1 MLKNFL
7 ILVILTLSNQNYAKA
22 NLQESLSDK
31 KNLNK
36 TTCTWKSSQFSSY
49 DLTSKFNNRKSDK
62 DLIRY
67 CVDYKNNTVFS
78 FQKSNKLSSQ
88 KRVNGF
94 LNSGEIT
101 DSRLG
106 YYFIYQFE
114 IEDNKLVR
122 YSCKTD
128 GPNSMGCTNNQ
139 KIGKWIYGIKR

>member
-1 MLKNFL
+1 MFKNFL
-7 ILVILTLSNQNYAKA
+7 ILVILTLSNQNHAKA
-22 NLQESLSDK
+22 NIQESLSDK

-36 TTCTWKSSQFSSY
+36 TTCTWESSQFRSY
-49 DLTSKFNNRKSDK
+49 DLTSQFNNRKSDK

-78 FQKSNKLSSQ
+78 FQKSNKLSSP

-101 DSRLG
+101 DSGLG

-128 GPNSMGCTNNQ
+128 GPNSKGCTNNQ

>member
-7 ILVILTLSNQNYAKA
+7 ILVILTLSNQNYVKA
-22 NLQESLSDK
+22 NLQESFSDK

-36 TTCTWKSSQFSSY
+36 TTCSWKSSQFRSY
-49 DLTSKFNNRKSDK
+49 DVTSQFNDRKSDK

-67 CVDYKNNTVFS
+67 CVDYKNKTVFS
-78 FQKSNKLSSQ
+78 FQTSNKLSSP

-128 GPNSMGCTNNQ
+128 GPKSIGCTNNQ
-139 KIGKWIYGIKR
+139 EIGKWIYGIKR

>member
-1 MLKNFL
+1 MLKIFL

-49 DLTSKFNNRKSDK
+49 DNYSKFSNRKFDEDS
-62 DLIRY
+62 IRY
-67 CVDYKNNTVFS
+67 CVDYKNKTIFS
-78 FQKSNKLSSQ
+78 FRSSNKLYSPQ
-88 KRVNGF
+88 RVNGF

-101 DSRLG
+101 DSQLG

>member
-1 MLKNFL
+1 MLKKCL
-7 ILVILTLSNQNYAKA
+7 ILVILTLSIQNYIKA
-22 NLQESLSDK
+22 NLKETSNDK
-31 KNLNK
+31 GDLNK
-36 TTCTWKSSQFSSY
+36 TTCTWESSQF
-49 DLTSKFNNRKSDK
+49 TSFNRIAEFNNRKSDI
-62 DLIRY
+62 DAIRY

-78 FQKSNKLSSQ
+78 FKTSNKLSSP

-101 DSRLG
+101 DSSLG

-122 YSCKTD
+122 YSCKTN
-128 GPNSMGCTNNQ
+128 GPESMACTNNQ